1 MTTANQPNFC
11 GQDKVTGLQQ
21 NCLTD
26 LASINKACDPRI
38 QKYVADNKAAFPD
51 LTVEK
56 VVELIESQDNDDQDA
71 KDVQKAIPSPYL
83 VEEKESALCDTL
95 ANECPQPLPWTSWN
109 CHCPQG
115 SKFQRDH
122 IFDDNQNPDNL
133 PLCACGSQ
141 KRRRYQLCK
150 DTNREDK
157 VTCESMGDAIESKVL
172 SVSLNSF
179 SKFR

>member
-38 QKYVADNKAAFPD
+38 QKYVADNPD
-51 LTVEK
+51 LGLTVEK
-56 VVELIESQDNDDQDA
+56 VVELIESQDSDNQDV
-71 KDVQKAIPSPYL
+71 KDVRSAIPGPYL

-95 ANECPQPLPWTSWN
+95 ASSCPQPLPWTSWS

-115 SKFQRDH
+115 SKFQEDH
-122 IFDDNQNPDNL
+122 IFSDNENPDNL
-133 PLCACGSQ
+133 PLCECGGQ

-150 DTNREDK
+150 DSNQEDK
-157 VTCESMGDAIESKVL
+157 VTCESMGNAIQGRILEL
-172 SVSLNSF
+172 RLTPMF
-179 SKFR
+179 SYYF